1 MNPISEVLAM
11 EGSKIKHCGILFSG
25 GPAPAANAVISAAVM
40 NLVNVG
46 VEVYGFIQGFEF
58 LQAYEQGKTLTL
70 NEHYKILT
78 LADVSGIRNLKPIII
93 KTSRANPGKGIT
105 SIHDLTNP
113 EKNRRLTNIYKWMD
127 YFEIDGL
134 ITIGGDDTLKTA
146 NYLYLMQYH
155 VPDIRPIHIV
165 HIPKTIDNDYLG
177 IDWTFGYTSAANFA
191 ATEIRN
197 LGADAASTNSWFILE
212 IMGRKTGWLTY
223 AAGIA
228 GEAVRMISVENIK
241 GKFSL
246 EKLVNDLVVLME
258 ARAREGKKYGVVCIS
273 EGLAELLPDNLRPT
287 RVDRHGNVVL
297 GDAEVGKIIAN
308 ELEKTY
314 KERNPQEP
322 LKVRAKQIGYETR
335 CAEPSAFD
343 VMLGSQLGVGAF
355 RAIYQKGLSG
365 VMVSVEDQM
374 QIKYVPFHELIDP
387 KTLLAKIRYIHP
399 NSDFYQLARSLEY
412 QLPKDRIIHEHE

>member
-1 MNPISEVLAM
+1 M
-11 EGSKIKHCGILFSG
+11 EQPKVKHVGIIFSG

-40 NLVNVG
+40 NFINVG
-46 VEVYGFIQGFEF
+46 VEVYGFMQGFEF
-58 LQAYEQGKTLTL
+58 LEEFDEASPLSP
-70 NEHYKILT
+70 NEHYKILA
-78 LADVSGIRNLKPIII
+78 LADVSGIRNHKAIII
-93 KTSRANPGKGIT
+93 KTSRANPGKGIS

-113 EKNRRLTNIYKWMD
+113 EKNRKLVNVYKWMEL
-127 YFEIDGL
+127 FEIDGL
-134 ITIGGDDTLKTA
+134 VTVGGDDTLKTA

-155 VPDIRPIHIV
+155 VPDIKPMSIV

-197 LGADAASTNSWFILE
+197 LGADATSTNSWFILE

-228 GEAVRMISVENIK
+228 GEATRMISGEDIK
-241 GKFSL
+241 GEFSL
-246 EKLVNDLVVLME
+246 DKLVDDLVILME
-258 ARAREGKKYGVVCIS
+258 ARAKEGKKYGVVCIS
-273 EGLAELLPDNLRPT
+273 EGLAEFLPDELRPT
-287 RVDRHGNVVL
+287 RKDKHGNVVL

-308 ELEKTY
+308 HLEQRY
-314 KERNPQEP
+314 KDLNPKNP

-335 CAEPSAFD
+335 CAEPAAFD
-343 VMLGSQLGVGAF
+343 LMLGSQLGVGAF
-355 RAIYQKGLSG
+355 RAVFQKGLSG

-387 KTLLAKIRYIHP
+387 KTLLAKIRYIKRG
-399 NSDFYQLARSLEY
+399 SDFYQLARSLEY
-412 QLPKDRIIHEHE
+412 QLPEDRLVHT

>member
-1 MNPISEVLAM
+1 MN
-11 EGSKIKHCGILFSG
+11 F
-25 GPAPAANAVISAAVM
+25 
-40 NLVNVG
+40 VNVG

-58 LQAYEQGKTLTL
+58 LQDFSGDKKLIP
-70 NEHYKILT
+70 NDHYKILT
-78 LADVSGIRNLKPIII
+78 LADVSGIRNIKPILI
-93 KTSRANPGKGIT
+93 KTSRANPGKNIA

-113 EKNRRLTNIYKWMD
+113 EKNKRLLNVYKCMD
-127 YFEIDGL
+127 HFEIDGL
-134 ITIGGDDTLKTA
+134 ITVGGDDTLKTA

-155 VPDIRPIHIV
+155 LPDIRPLQIV

-191 ATEIRN
+191 ANEIRN

-228 GEAVRMISVENIK
+228 GEATRMISVENIN
-241 GKFSL
+241 GTFSL
-246 EKLVNDLVVLME
+246 DKLIGDLLVLME
-258 ARAREGKKYGVVCIS
+258 ARAQEGKKYGVVCVS
-273 EGLAELLPDNLRPT
+273 EGLAEFLPEELRPT
-287 RVDRHGNVVL
+287 RIDRHGNLVL
-297 GDAEVGKIIAN
+297 GDTEVGKIIAN
-308 ELEKTY
+308 QLEKKY
-314 KERNPQEP
+314 KERHPNEP

-335 CAEPSAFD
+335 CAEPAAFD

-355 RAIYQKGLSG
+355 RAVYQKGLSG

-374 QIKYVPFHELIDP
+374 QIKYVPFHELIEP
-387 KTLLAKIRYIHP
+387 KTLRAKIRYIHQ

-412 QLPKDRIIHEHE
+412 QPPEERINHK

>member
-1 MNPISEVLAM
+1 MDLP
-11 EGSKIKHCGILFSG
+11 KIKHVGLLFSG
-25 GPAPAANAVISAAVM
+25 GPAPAANAVISATVM
-40 NLVNVG
+40 NLVNAG
-46 VEVYGFIQGFEF
+46 VEVYGFLQGFEF
-58 LQAYEQGKTLTL
+58 LQEYDEGKTLTR
-70 NEHYKILT
+70 NKHYKNLT
-78 LADVSGIRNLKPIII
+78 LADVSGIRNIKSIII
-93 KTSRANPGKGIT
+93 KTSRANPGKGIS

-113 EKNRRLTNIYKWMD
+113 EKNRRLLNVYKWMD

-155 VPDIRPIHIV
+155 VPDIRPIYMV

-191 ATEIRN
+191 ANEIRN

-241 GKFSL
+241 GEFNL
-246 EKLVNDLVVLME
+246 DKLIDDLVALME
-258 ARAREGKKYGVVCIS
+258 ARSQEGKKYGVVCVS
-273 EGLAELLPDNLRPT
+273 EGLAELLPENLRPT

-308 ELEKTY
+308 ELETRY
-314 KERNPQEP
+314 KEIHPKES

-335 CAEPSAFD
+335 CAEPAAFD

-355 RAIYQKGLSG
+355 RAICQKGLSG

-387 KTLLAKIRYIHP
+387 KTLLAKIRYIHE

-412 QLPKDRIIHEHE
+412 QLPEDRITHDHE

>member
-1 MNPISEVLAM
+1 M
-11 EGSKIKHCGILFSG
+11 EAPKIRHVGMLFSG
-25 GPAPAANAVISAAVM
+25 GPAPAANAVVSATVM
-40 NLVNVG
+40 NLINKG
-46 VEVYGFIQGFEF
+46 VEVYGFMQGFEF
-58 LQAYEQGKTLTL
+58 LQEYKDGAALTPG
-70 NEHYKILT
+70 EHFKVLT
-78 LADVSGIRNLKPIII
+78 LADVSGIRNLKSILI
-93 KTSRANPGKGIT
+93 KTSRANPGKGIS

-113 EKNRRLTNIYKWMD
+113 EKNQKLLNIYKWLEH
-127 YFEIDGL
+127 FEIDGL
-134 ITIGGDDTLKTA
+134 ITTGGDDTLKTA

-155 VPDIRPIHIV
+155 VPDIRPVHLV
-165 HIPKTIDNDYLG
+165 HIPKTIDNDYIG

-191 ATEIRN
+191 ANEIRN
-197 LGADAASTNSWFILE
+197 IGADANSTNSWFVLE

-228 GEAVRMISVENIK
+228 GEATRMISVENIH
-241 GKFSL
+241 GPFDL
-246 EKLVNDLVVLME
+246 DKLIDDLVTLME
-258 ARAREGKKYGVVCIS
+258 ARVREGKKYGVVCVS
-273 EGLAELLPDNLRPT
+273 EGLAELLPEKLRPT

-297 GDAEVGKIIAN
+297 GDAEVGKVIAN
-308 ELEKTY
+308 ELEKNY

-355 RAIYQKGLSG
+355 RAICEKGLSG

-387 KTLLAKIRYIHP
+387 KTLLAKIRYIHKD
-399 NSDFYQLARSLEY
+399 SDFYQLARSLEY
-412 QLPKDRIIHEHE
+412 QLPEDRITHT

>member
-1 MNPISEVLAM
+1 M
-11 EGSKIKHCGILFSG
+11 EQPKVKHVGIIFSG

-40 NLVNVG
+40 NFINVG
-46 VEVYGFIQGFEF
+46 VEVYGFMQGFEF
-58 LQAYEQGKTLTL
+58 LEEFDEASPLSP
-70 NEHYKILT
+70 NEHYKILA
-78 LADVSGIRNLKPIII
+78 LADVSGIRNHKAIII
-93 KTSRANPGKGIT
+93 KTSRANPGKGIS

-113 EKNRRLTNIYKWMD
+113 EKNRKLVNVYKWMEL
-127 YFEIDGL
+127 FEIDGL
-134 ITIGGDDTLKTA
+134 VTVGGDDTLKTA

-155 VPDIRPIHIV
+155 VPDIKPMSIV

-197 LGADAASTNSWFILE
+197 LGADATSTNSWFILE

-228 GEAVRMISVENIK
+228 GEATRMISGEDIK
-241 GKFSL
+241 GEFSL
-246 EKLVNDLVVLME
+246 DKLVDDLVILME
-258 ARAREGKKYGVVCIS
+258 ARAKEGKKYGVVCIS
-273 EGLAELLPDNLRPT
+273 EGLAEFLPDELRPT
-287 RVDRHGNVVL
+287 RKDKHGNVVL

-308 ELEKTY
+308 HLEQRYKDLNPKT
-314 KERNPQEP
+314 P

-335 CAEPSAFD
+335 CAEPAAFD
-343 VMLGSQLGVGAF
+343 LMLGSQLGVGAF
-355 RAIYQKGLSG
+355 RAVFQKGLSG

-387 KTLLAKIRYIHP
+387 KTLLAKIRYIKRG
-399 NSDFYQLARSLEY
+399 SDFYQLARSLEY
-412 QLPKDRIIHEHE
+412 QLPEDRLVHT

>member
-1 MNPISEVLAM
+1 MGM
-11 EGSKIKHCGILFSG
+11 EFSKVKHIGILFSG
-25 GPAPAANAVISAAVM
+25 GPAPAANAVISATVM

-46 VEVYGFIQGFEF
+46 VEVYGFLQGFEF
-58 LQAYEQGKTLTL
+58 LQEYEEGKTLAF

-78 LADVSGIRNLKPIII
+78 LSDVSGIRNIKSIII
-93 KTSRANPGKGIT
+93 KTSRANPGKGIS

-113 EKNRRLTNIYKWMD
+113 EKNRRLLNVYKWMD
-127 YFEIDGL
+127 HFEIDGL

-155 VPDIRPIHIV
+155 IPDIRPMHIV

-191 ATEIRN
+191 ANEIRN

-241 GKFSL
+241 GEFNL
-246 EKLVNDLVVLME
+246 DKLINDLLALME
-258 ARAREGKKYGVVCIS
+258 ARAREGKKYGVVCVS
-273 EGLAELLPDNLRPT
+273 EGLAEILPENLKPT
-287 RVDRHGNVVL
+287 RIDRHGNVVL
-297 GDAEVGKIIAN
+297 GDAEVGKFIAN
-308 ELEKTY
+308 ELEARY
-314 KERNPQEP
+314 KELHPKES

-335 CAEPSAFD
+335 CAEPAAFD

-355 RAIYQKGLSG
+355 RAICQKGFSG

-387 KTLLAKIRYIHP
+387 KTLLAKIRYIHK

-412 QLPKDRIIHEHE
+412 QLPEDRIIHE

>member
-1 MNPISEVLAM
+1 M
-11 EGSKIKHCGILFSG
+11 ELQKVKHIGILFSG

-40 NLVNVG
+40 NLVNGG

-58 LQAYEQGKTLTL
+58 IQEYSENETLTPQ
-70 NEHYKILT
+70 EHYKILT
-78 LADVSGIRNLKPIII
+78 LADVSGVRNLKSILI
-93 KTSRANPGKGIT
+93 KTSRANPGKGIS

-113 EKNRRLTNIYKWMD
+113 EKNQRLKNVYKWMD
-127 YFEIDGL
+127 HFEIDGL

-155 VPDIRPIHIV
+155 LPDIRPMHIV

-223 AAGIA
+223 ASGIA

-241 GKFSL
+241 GEFDPDR
-246 EKLVNDLVVLME
+246 LVDNLTALME
-258 ARAREGKKYGVVCIS
+258 ARAREGKKYGVICVS
-273 EGLAELLPDNLRPT
+273 EGLAELLPEKLRPT

-308 ELEKTY
+308 ELENRY
-314 KERNPQEP
+314 KERHPKEP

-335 CAEPSAFD
+335 CAEPAAFD
-343 VMLGSQLGVGAF
+343 VMLGSQLGVGAC
-355 RAIYQKGLSG
+355 RAICQKGLSG

-387 KTLLAKIRYIHP
+387 KTLFAKIRYIHR

-412 QLPKDRIIHEHE
+412 QLPKDRITHE

>member
-1 MNPISEVLAM
+1 MAFE
-11 EGSKIKHCGILFSG
+11 ILSRLLLKLLERT
-25 GPAPAANAVISAAVM
+25 P
-40 NLVNVG
+40 
-46 VEVYGFIQGFEF
+46 EKEF
-58 LQAYEQGKTLTL
+58 
-70 NEHYKILT
+70 H
-78 LADVSGIRNLKPIII
+78 
-93 KTSRANPGKGIT
+93 

-113 EKNRRLTNIYKWMD
+113 EKNRRLLNVYKWMD
-127 YFEIDGL
+127 HFEIDGL

-155 VPDIRPIHIV
+155 VPDIRPMHIV

-241 GKFSL
+241 GEFNL
-246 EKLVNDLVVLME
+246 DKLINDLLALME
-258 ARAREGKKYGVVCIS
+258 ARAREGKKYGVVCVS
-273 EGLAELLPDNLRPT
+273 EGLAELLPENLKPT

-297 GDAEVGKIIAN
+297 GDAEVGKFIAN
-308 ELEKTY
+308 ELEARY
-314 KERNPQEP
+314 KELHPKES

-335 CAEPSAFD
+335 CAEPAAFD

-355 RAIYQKGLSG
+355 RAICQKGLSG

-387 KTLLAKIRYIHP
+387 KTLLAKIRYIHK

-412 QLPKDRIIHEHE
+412 QLPEDRIIHE

>member
-1 MNPISEVLAM
+1 M
-11 EGSKIKHCGILFSG
+11 ELPKIKHIGIIFSG
-25 GPAPAANAVISAAVM
+25 GPAPAANAVISATVM
-40 NLVNVG
+40 NLVNMG
-46 VEVYGFIQGFEF
+46 VEVYGFLQGFEF
-58 LQAYEQGKTLTL
+58 LQEYEEGKVLIL
-70 NEHYKILT
+70 DEHYKILA
-78 LADVSGIRNLKPIII
+78 LSDVSGIRNVKPIII
-93 KTSRANPGKGIT
+93 KTSRANPGKGIS
-105 SIHDLTNP
+105 SISDLTNP
-113 EKNRRLTNIYKWMD
+113 EKNRRLLNAYKWMD

-155 VPDIRPIHIV
+155 VPNIKPMHIV

-191 ATEIRN
+191 ANEIRN

-228 GEAVRMISVENIK
+228 GEAVRMISVENIR
-241 GKFSL
+241 GKFNL
-246 EKLVNDLVVLME
+246 DKLIDDLVALME
-258 ARAREGKKYGVVCIS
+258 ARSQEGKKYGVVCVS
-273 EGLAELLPDNLRPT
+273 EGLAELLPENLRPT

-297 GDAEVGKIIAN
+297 GDAEVGRIIAN
-308 ELEKTY
+308 ELEARY
-314 KERNPQEP
+314 KQLHPGEA

-335 CAEPSAFD
+335 CAEPAAFD

-355 RAIYQKGLSG
+355 RAICQKGLSG

-387 KTLLAKIRYIHP
+387 KTLLAKVRYIHK

-412 QLPKDRIIHEHE
+412 QLPEDRITHDHE

>member
-1 MNPISEVLAM
+1 M
-11 EGSKIKHCGILFSG
+11 ELPKTKHIGIIFSG
-25 GPAPAANAVISAAVM
+25 GPAPAANAVISATVM
-40 NLVNVG
+40 NLVNMG
-46 VEVYGFIQGFEF
+46 VEVYGFLQGFEF
-58 LQAYEQGKTLTL
+58 LQEYEEGKTLAP

-78 LADVSGIRNLKPIII
+78 LPDVSGIRNIKSIII
-93 KTSRANPGKGIT
+93 KTSRANPGKGIR

-113 EKNRRLTNIYKWMD
+113 EKNLKLLNVYKWMD
-127 YFEIDGL
+127 HFEIDGL

-155 VPDIRPIHIV
+155 VPGIRPMHIV
-165 HIPKTIDNDYLG
+165 HIPKTIDNDYMG

-191 ATEIRN
+191 ANEIRN

-228 GEAVRMISVENIK
+228 GEAVRMISVENIT
-241 GKFSL
+241 GEFNL
-246 EKLVNDLVVLME
+246 DKLIDDLLALMV
-258 ARAREGKKYGVVCIS
+258 ARTNEGKKYGVICVS
-273 EGLAELLPDNLRPT
+273 EGLAELLPENLKPT

-297 GDAEVGKIIAN
+297 GDAEVGKVIAN
-308 ELEKTY
+308 ELEARY
-314 KERNPQEP
+314 KELHPKES

-335 CAEPSAFD
+335 CAEPAAFD

-355 RAIYQKGLSG
+355 RAICQKGLSG

-387 KTLLAKIRYIHP
+387 RTLHAKIRYIHK

-412 QLPKDRIIHEHE
+412 QLPEDRIIHRHE